1 MHDSRTTRRKFL
13 VAALTLGGAAA
24 TVPFLRG
31 SLAWAE
37 TESDMPA
44 VMAKL
49 ARRLFPHEGMAD
61 GVYNEVVG
69 QVLATIASNPAT
81 AGLIDGATQVLDSA
95 ASGSWF
101 DLAEAEQLEVLR
113 ATENDPTVVGL
124 RETVRFVFY
133 QNESVWKHIDYP
145 GSSKEY
151 GGYINRGFNDIDWLP
166 EVG

>member
-13 VAALTLGGAAA
+13 AAVLTLGGAAA
-24 TVPFLRG
+24 TVPFLR
-31 SLAWAE
+31 SSQAWAE
-37 TESDMPA
+37 SDADMPA
-44 VMAKL
+44 VMVKL

-61 GVYNEVVG
+61 GIYSEVVG
-69 QVLATIASNPAT
+69 QVLASIASNPAT
-81 AGLIDGATQVLDSA
+81 AGLIDGAIQVLDSA
-95 ASGSWF
+95 AAGSWT
-101 DLAEAEQLEVLR
+101 DLGESEQLEVLR

-133 QNESVWKHIDYP
+133 ENAGVWKHIDYP

-166 EVG
+166 EAE

>member
-13 VAALTLGGAAA
+13 AAVLTLGGAAA
-24 TVPFLRG
+24 TVPFLR
-31 SLAWAE
+31 SSQAWAE
-37 TESDMPA
+37 SDADMPA
-44 VMAKL
+44 VMVKL

-61 GVYNEVVG
+61 AVYSEVVG

-95 ASGSWF
+95 ASGSWI
-101 DLAEAEQLEVLR
+101 DLGEAEQLEVLR
-113 ATENDPTVVGL
+113 ATENDPTVAGL

-133 QNESVWKHIDYP
+133 ENERVWKHIDYP

-166 EVG
+166 EAE

>member
-1 MHDSRTTRRKFL
+1 MHDSQTTRRKFL
-13 VAALTLGGAAA
+13 AAVLTLGGAAA
-24 TVPFLRG
+24 TVPFLR
-31 SLAWAE
+31 SSQAWAE
-37 TESDMPA
+37 SDADMPA
-44 VMAKL
+44 VMVKL

-61 GVYNEVVG
+61 AIYSEVVG
-69 QVLATIASNPAT
+69 QVLATVASNPAT

-101 DLAEAEQLEVLR
+101 DLGEAEQLEVLR
-113 ATENDPTVVGL
+113 ATENDPTVAGL

-133 QNESVWKHIDYP
+133 ENQSVWKHIDYP

-166 EVG
+166 EAE

>member
-1 MHDSRTTRRKFL
+1 MRDSQTTRRKFL

-24 TVPFLRG
+24 TVPFLR
-31 SLAWAE
+31 SSQAWAE
-37 TESDMPA
+37 TDAEMPT
-44 VMAKL
+44 VMVKL

-61 GVYNEVVG
+61 GIYGEVVG

-81 AGLIDGATQVLDSA
+81 AGLIDGAVQVLDSA
-95 ASGSWF
+95 ASGSWI
-101 DLAEAEQLEVLR
+101 DLGEAEQLEVLR

-133 QNESVWKHIDYP
+133 ENESVWKHIDYP

-151 GGYINRGFNDIDWLP
+151 GGYINRGFDDIDWLP
-166 EVG
+166 EAE

>member
-1 MHDSRTTRRKFL
+1 MHDSRTTRLKFL
-13 VAALTLGGAAA
+13 AAVLTLGGAAA
-24 TVPFLRG
+24 TVPLLR
-31 SLAWAE
+31 STRAWAE
-37 TESDMPA
+37 SDADMPA
-44 VMAKL
+44 VMVKL

-61 GVYNEVVG
+61 GIYSEVVG

-81 AGLIDGATQVLDSA
+81 AGLIDGATQVLDA
-95 ASGSWF
+95 AAAGSWF
-101 DLAEAEQLEVLR
+101 DLGEAEQLEVLR

-133 QNESVWKHIDYP
+133 ENESVWEHIDYP

-166 EVG
+166 EAE

>member
-1 MHDSRTTRRKFL
+1 MHDSQTTRRKFL

-24 TVPFLRG
+24 TVPFLR
-31 SLAWAE
+31 SSQAWAE
-37 TESDMPA
+37 SDADMPA
-44 VMAKL
+44 VMVKL

-61 GVYNEVVG
+61 GIYSEVVG
-69 QVLATIASNPAT
+69 QVLASIASNPAT
-81 AGLIDGATQVLDSA
+81 AGLIDGAIQVLDSA
-95 ASGSWF
+95 AAGSWT
-101 DLAEAEQLEVLR
+101 DLGESEQLEVLR

-133 QNESVWKHIDYP
+133 ENAGVWKHIDYP

-166 EVG
+166 EAE

>member
-13 VAALTLGGAAA
+13 AAVLTLGGAAA
-24 TVPFLRG
+24 TVPFFR
-31 SLAWAE
+31 SSQAWAE
-37 TESDMPA
+37 SDADMPF
-44 VMAKL
+44 VMVKL

-61 GVYNEVVG
+61 AVYSEVVG
-69 QVLATIASNPAT
+69 QVLVTIASNPAT

-101 DLAEAEQLEVLR
+101 DLGEAEQLEVLQ

-133 QNESVWKHIDYP
+133 ENESVWKHIDYP

-166 EVG
+166 EAE

>member
-1 MHDSRTTRRKFL
+1 MRDSQTTRRKFL

-24 TVPFLRG
+24 TAPFLR
-31 SLAWAE
+31 SSQAWAE
-37 TESDMPA
+37 TDADMPT
-44 VMAKL
+44 VMVKL

-61 GVYNEVVG
+61 RVYGEVVG

-81 AGLIDGATQVLDSA
+81 AGLVDGATQVLDSA
-95 ASGSWF
+95 ASGRWI
-101 DLAEAEQLEVLR
+101 DLGEAEQLEVLR

-133 QNESVWKHIDYP
+133 ENESVWKHIDYP

-151 GGYINRGFNDIDWLP
+151 GGYINRGFDDIDWLP
-166 EVG
+166 EAE

>member
-13 VAALTLGGAAA
+13 VAALTLGGAA
-24 TVPFLRG
+24 TSIPLLRT
-31 SLAWAE
+31 SLAWAS
-37 TESDMPA
+37 SDADMSA
-44 VMAKL
+44 MMVAL

-61 GVYNEVVG
+61 GVYSEVVG
-69 QVLATIASNPAT
+69 QVLASVASNPAT
-81 AGLIDGATQVLDSA
+81 AELIDGAAQVLDA
-95 ASGSWF
+95 AGSGSWF
-101 DLAEAEQLEVLR
+101 DLGEEAQLDVLR
-113 ATENDPTVVGL
+113 ATENDQTVVGL

-166 EVG
+166 EV